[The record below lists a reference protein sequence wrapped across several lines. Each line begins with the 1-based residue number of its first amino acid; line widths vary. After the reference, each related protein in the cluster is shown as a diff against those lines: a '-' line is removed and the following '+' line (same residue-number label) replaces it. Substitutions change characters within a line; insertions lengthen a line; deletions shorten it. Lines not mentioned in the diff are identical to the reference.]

1 MPNITLGFRFKDYKL
16 RIEVEKGDL
25 SYANEMNMTLSF
37 PESFTASDFN
47 MFFTICYFIKKSFA
61 KDRFEKQIEIP
72 FSALESFL
80 PNNIKDKKRF
90 HESVV
95 KFANKIKYVSETYV
109 IKTIEEEIFGVDMF
123 FTSIKAYRNKQIL
136 SLEVNKKAKEFLFS
150 FSRYLYFNLHEFC
163 GIKSKYSKSIFRI
176 LIQFKNV
183 KSNFKGEKELTL
195 TKKQFRDLL
204 SIPKKYKSTEVDR
217 LVLKPSSSEL
227 SDGYFNK
234 VDFVKEFS
242 DSNDIIAYKIIFDD
256 SNRK

>member
-37 PESFTASDFN
+37 PDSFTASDFN
-47 MFFTICYFIKKSFA
+47 MFFTLCYFIKK
-61 KDRFEKQIEIP
+61 DRFNNKVEIP

-80 PNNIKDKKRF
+80 PNDIKDKKRF

-95 KFANKIKYVSETYV
+95 KFANKIKYVSETYT
-109 IKTIEEEIFGVDMF
+109 IKTIEEEVYGLDAF

-163 GIKSKYSKSIFRI
+163 GIKSKYSKSVFRI

-195 TKKQFRDLL
+195 TKKQFRNLL

-234 VDFVKEFS
+234 VNFVKEFS

>member
-25 SYANEMNMTLSF
+25 SYANEMNMTLVF
-37 PESFTASDFN
+37 PDSFTASDFN
-47 MFFTICYFIKKSFA
+47 MFFTLCYFIKK
-61 KDRFEKQIEIP
+61 DRFNNKVEIP

-80 PNNIKDKKRF
+80 PNDIKDKKRF

-95 KFANKIKYVSETYV
+95 KFANKIKYVSETYT
-109 IKTIEEEIFGVDMF
+109 IKTIEEEIFGLDMF

-163 GIKSKYSKSIFRI
+163 GIKIKYSKSVFRI

-195 TKKQFRDLL
+195 TKKQFRNLL

>member
-1 MPNITLGFRFKDYKL
+1 MPNITLGFRFKEFIMK
-16 RIEVEKGDL
+16 IEVEKGDL
-25 SYANEMNMTLSF
+25 SYANEMNMTLVF
-37 PESFTASDFN
+37 PDSFTASDFN
-47 MFFTICYFIKKSFA
+47 MFFTICYFIKK
-61 KDRFEKQIEIP
+61 DRFNDKIEIP

-80 PNNIKDKKRF
+80 PSKIKNKKRF
-90 HESVV
+90 HEDIIKFIDKV
-95 KFANKIKYVSETYV
+95 KLVNKTYT

-136 SLEVNKKAKEFLFS
+136 SLEVNKMAKEFLFS

-163 GIKSKYSKSIFRI
+163 GIKSKYSKSVFRI

-195 TKKQFRDLL
+195 TKKQFRNLL
-204 SIPKKYKSTEVDR
+204 SIPKKYDATDIDR

>member
-1 MPNITLGFRFKDYKL
+1 MPNITLGFRFKEFIMK
-16 RIEVEKGDL
+16 IEVEKGDL

-47 MFFTICYFIKKSFA
+47 MFFTICYFIKK
-61 KDRFEKQIEIP
+61 DRFNDKIEIP

-80 PNNIKDKKRF
+80 PSKIKNKKRF
-90 HESVV
+90 HEDIV
-95 KFANKIKYVSETYV
+95 KFVDKIKLISKIYT
-109 IKTIEEEIFGVDMF
+109 IKTIEEEVYGLDAF
-123 FTSIKAYRNKQIL
+123 FTSIKTYRNKQIL
-136 SLEVNKKAKEFLFS
+136 SLEVNKKAKEFLFT

-204 SIPKKYKSTEVDR
+204 SIPKKYKPAHIDQK
-217 LVLKPSSSEL
+217 VLKPSSSEL